1 LKLGSRLRLTERSA
15 LSQISVQATKLGGL
29 RQRKSSY
36 QVKPSKI
43 KVKNYI
49 VQERVFIDGLG
60 EV

>member
-1 LKLGSRLRLTERSA
+1 MKE
-15 LSQISVQATKLGGL
+15 IK
-29 RQRKSSY
+29 Y

-49 VQERVFIDGLG
+49 VQECIFIEDLG